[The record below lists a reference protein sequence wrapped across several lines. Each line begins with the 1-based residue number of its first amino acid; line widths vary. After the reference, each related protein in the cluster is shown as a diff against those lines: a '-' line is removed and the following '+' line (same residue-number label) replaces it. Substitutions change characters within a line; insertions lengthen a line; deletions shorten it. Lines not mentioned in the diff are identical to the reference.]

1 MLPIL
6 YLILASVS
14 KFENLLVPFDYFL
27 IVSNLNIFIW
37 HLGCNLHYICLIFV
51 KFAIFKLLRLILQL
65 IANVLHK
72 MQICETKNFNTSC

>member
-14 KFENLLVPFDYFL
+14 EFENLLVPFDYFL

-37 HLGCNLHYICLIFV
+37 QLACNLYYMCLIFV
-51 KFAIFKLLRLILQL
+51 KFAIFKLLRLIFQL

>member
-14 KFENLLVPFDYFL
+14 KFVKLMVPFDYFL

-37 HLGCNLHYICLIFV
+37 QLACNLYYMCLIFV
-51 KFAIFKLLRLILQL
+51 KFIIFKLFCLILQL

-72 MQICETKNFNTSC
+72 MQICETKNYNTSC